1 MTDIGVFLLRNQA
14 EPIGHIISDRI
25 ACTVYKAFEQTTSA
39 QEYFHLH
46 YRQHRQWLMVMTT
59 GIAVRFL
66 DGQIDNKL
74 EDPAVVVLDEA
85 ARFAVSLLGGHEGG
99 ANKLANEIANIFG
112 SQSVI
117 TTATESLK
125 PLVLGVGCRK
135 NVSLE
140 QIENCV
146 ARAFQK
152 AVSDLASSLNKV
164 RIVATVDLKQD
175 EPALLLFCEKYN
187 LPLQIFA
194 KESLGARAWVSKSSQ
209 FVKEIVGAEGVCEP
223 CALMVSSRG
232 HLIVPK
238 TTLDG
243 VAVAIVDDSIKTE
256 D

>member
-1 MTDIGVFLLRNQA
+1 VTDIGVFLLRNQA
-14 EPIGHIISDRI
+14 EQIGHIVSDRI
-25 ACTVYKAFEQTTSA
+25 ECTVYKAFEQKTSA
-39 QEYFHLH
+39 QEYFRLH
-46 YRQHRQWLMVMTT
+46 YKEHRQWLMVMTT

-135 NVSLE
+135 DVSLE

-146 ARAFQK
+146 AK
-152 AVSDLASSLNKV
+152 ALQQTVSALASGLNKV
-164 RIVATVDLKQD
+164 RIVATVDLKKN
-175 EPALLLFCEKYN
+175 EPALLQFCEKYN

-209 FVKEIVGAEGVCEP
+209 FVKEIVGADGVCEP

-232 HLIVPK
+232 QLIVPK

-243 VAVAIVDDSIKTE
+243 VAVAVVDDSISTGE
-256 D
+256 

>member
-1 MTDIGVFLLRNQA
+1 VTDIGVFLLRNQSEQIA
-14 EPIGHIISDRI
+14 HIVSDRI
-25 ACTVYKAFEQTTSA
+25 GCTVYRAFEQTTSA

-46 YRQHRQWLMVMTT
+46 YRKHRQWLLVMTT

-125 PLVLGVGCRK
+125 PFVLGVGCRK

-146 ARAFQK
+146 NKAFQQLDSNF
-152 AVSDLASSLNKV
+152 VSSLNKV
-164 RIVATVDLKQD
+164 RTVATVDLKQN
-175 EPALLLFCEKYN
+175 EPALLQFCEKYN
-187 LPLQIFA
+187 LPLRIFA
-194 KESLGARAWVSKSSQ
+194 KESLGARAWVGKSSQ
-209 FVKEIVGAEGVCEP
+209 FVQEVVGADGVCEP
-223 CALMVSSRG
+223 CALMVSCRG
-232 HLIVPK
+232 QLIVPK

-243 VAVAIVDDSIKTE
+243 VAIAVVDDSIATGV
-256 D
+256 

>member
-1 MTDIGVFLLRNQA
+1 VTDVGVFLLRNQA
-14 EPIGHIISDRI
+14 EQIGQVVSDRI
-25 ACTVYKAFEQTTSA
+25 DCTVYRAFEQKTSA
-39 QEYFHLH
+39 QEYFHLL

-66 DGQIDNKL
+66 DGQINNKL

-99 ANKLANEIANIFG
+99 ANKLTLEIANIFG

-125 PLVLGVGCRK
+125 PLVLGIGCRK
-135 NVSLE
+135 NVTLE

-146 ARAFQK
+146 AGAFQQT
-152 AVSDLASSLNKV
+152 VSALSSSLEKV
-164 RIVATVDLKQD
+164 RIVATVDLKQN
-175 EPALLLFCEKYN
+175 EPALLRFCEKYN

-194 KESLGARAWVSKSSQ
+194 KENLGARAWVSKSSQ
-209 FVKEIVGAEGVCEP
+209 FVKEIVGADGVCEP

-232 HLIVPK
+232 KLIVPK

-243 VAVAIVDDSIKTE
+243 VAVAIADDSISTE